1 MDKILHGS
9 NYDFYFDG
17 IKYTFRVKTYGTWV
31 ALWAALPSYAD
42 IKVFKHNKKTINFL
56 FFKKGINL
64 TEEIIIEKDD
74 TFKKSDYYDKNS
86 ILEKVRSRV
95 KTYNQVLKIKED
107 STFSLGELSDDKAKA
122 RNNKLDNLLNN

>member
-17 IKYTFRVKTYGTWV
+17 IKYTFRVKTYGT
-31 ALWAALPSYAD
+31 SYAD

-56 FFKKGINL
+56 FFKKEINL

-74 TFKKSDYYDKNS
+74 AFKKSDYYDKNS

>member
-1 MDKILHGS
+1 MDKILHGF

-17 IKYTFRVKTYGTWV
+17 IKYTFRVKTYGT
-31 ALWAALPSYAD
+31 SYAD
-42 IKVFKHNKKTINFL
+42 IKVFKHNKKTANFL
-56 FFKKGINL
+56 FFKKEINL

-74 TFKKSDYYDKNS
+74 AFKKSDYYDKNS